1 MWLDK
6 TSQIWLVPGH
16 RRKILLGVSNV
27 VGNLSGSWPKK
38 KDKKP
43 AINKVIGSLTEF
55 WPKMKDNMS

>member
-1 MWLDK
+1 L
-6 TSQIWLVPGH
+6 P
-16 RRKILLGVSNV
+16 GVSNV

-43 AINKVIGSLTEF
+43 AVNKAIGSLTVF